1 MSEWKEVELGEVVN
15 FNPENIG
22 KNFKYDRIT
31 YLDISSVGS
40 GMVYFSDEIEIE
52 KAPSR
57 AKRLVKDNDTILA
70 TVRPANKSYCFIN
83 SFPDNTVVS
92 TGFAVIRAKENL
104 IHPKYLYYAITNES
118 FASFLVANEQGANYP
133 AVTPDII
140 GRGSILLPSLPT
152 QQRIASI
159 LSAYDD
165 LIENNLKRI
174 KLLEEIAQRTYEEW
188 FVKFRIKGVQ
198 LEVGENGL
206 PVGWKY
212 GTLNDIISF
221 QNGFAFKS
229 NKFVDIGQP
238 VIKIKNIGNNT
249 VDVIN
254 TDCVEE
260 EYANTATKFKLS
272 VGDLVIAMTGATVG
286 KVGYIPY
293 SKKECYLNQR
303 VGRFVELKGMNNLHF
318 VFSVMTQGD
327 GLLQVLNL
335 AGGAAQPNISG
346 NQILSIKTVIAT
358 KEILN
363 SFHLIANENIN
374 QILNLQN
381 QNRLLKESRDIL
393 LPRLMSGKVG
403 V

>member
-1 MSEWKEVELGEVVN
+1 VIPQDYILKTNDIIVTMTDLSKQADTLGFSAKVPKSN
-15 FNPENIG
+15 KNTFLHNQRIG
-22 KNFKYDRIT
+22 
-31 YLDISSVGS
+31 
-40 GMVYFSDEIEIE
+40 
-52 KAPSR
+52 
-57 AKRLVKDNDTILA
+57 LVKLTDNEYCKDFIYWLMRTNEYQSFIAGSATGA
-70 TVRPANKSYCFIN
+70 TVKHTSPSKIYAYKFSA
-83 SFPDNTVVS
+83 P
-92 TGFAVIRAKENL
+92 ENL
-104 IHPKYLYYAITNES
+104 I
-118 FASFLVANEQGANYP
+118 
-133 AVTPDII
+133 
-140 GRGSILLPSLPT
+140 T

-159 LSAYDD
+159 LSTYDD
-165 LIENNLKRI
+165 MIENNLKRI
-174 KLLEEIAQRTYEEW
+174 MLLEEIAQRTYEEW

-286 KVGYIPY
+286 KVGYVPY

-303 VGRFVELKGMNNLHF
+303 VGRFVELNGMNNLHF

-381 QNRLLKESRDIL
+381 QNLLLKESRDIL